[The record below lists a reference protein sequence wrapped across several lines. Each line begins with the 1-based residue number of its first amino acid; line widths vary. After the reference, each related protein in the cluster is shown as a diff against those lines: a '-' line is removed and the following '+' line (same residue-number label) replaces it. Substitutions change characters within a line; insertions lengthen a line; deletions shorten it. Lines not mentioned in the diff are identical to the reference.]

1 MVELYIDY
9 NVRTKIL
16 LHLVGLFI
24 TTTRDDL
31 MTFLNILTVSGLIK

>member
-1 MVELYIDY
+1 MVESYIDY

-24 TTTRDDL
+24 TTRDDL